1 MYATLKGSERTRM
14 FLEEK
19 NRYLQ
24 YVHDLFFFSVNILT
38 YVFFRRMYKTI
49 THRYIR
55 KKRKCLVTQ
64 HNKQKAV
71 TGDKKKK
78 SKHKK
83 INKKLANK
91 K

>member
-49 THRYIR
+49 TRRYIR
-55 KKRKCLVTQ
+55 TKRKCLVTQ

-78 SKHKK
+78 IKTQE
-83 INKKLANK
+83 NKQKVS
-91 K
+91 

>member
-1 MYATLKGSERTRM
+1 M

-49 THRYIR
+49 TRRYIR

-78 SKHKK
+78 IKTQE
-83 INKKLANK
+83 NKQKVS
-91 K
+91 

>member
-49 THRYIR
+49 TRRYIR
-55 KKRKCLVTQ
+55 KKKKVFSYTTQQTESRYWGQEKKNQNTRK
-64 HNKQKAV
+64 
-71 TGDKKKK
+71 
-78 SKHKK
+78 
-83 INKKLANK
+83 
-91 K
+91 